1 MFVCVCSGLP
11 APMLSGPPVW
21 VRIRGAGSRFALSHA
36 SGLSGPF
43 WPSCQSPAAVSVWFW
58 QGCLGR
64 GCQSEGVLF
73 PGEVAGVSG
82 CLRPRPA
89 GTSEEDSL
97 TEAGGRSGYS
107 VSRVPSPAC
116 FLSRRGLRRR
126 QFFSLFLPLPLA
138 GAVTGYLFPPW
149 GSSSSH
155 ISAPGGGAGWPRW
168 RMRVWQAHVSWVT
181 APLPMGTAGHECP
194 LPPSPN
200 QQLLLLS
207 HPSGQK

>member
-1 MFVCVCSGLP
+1 MGCAQCLFVSVCSGLP
-11 APMLSGPPVW
+11 APMLSGPPVR
-21 VRIRGAGSRFALSHA
+21 VRIRGAGSRFAWSHA
-36 SGLSGPF
+36 SGLSGPS

-116 FLSRRGLRRR
+116 FLSRRGLRCR
-126 QFFSLFLPLPLA
+126 QLFLSVSSPATGWSCYWVPFPPLGLFFLSYLIPRGRGGVATVENEGLA
-138 GAVTGYLFPPW
+138 GPHLMGHCSF
-149 GSSSSH
+149 
-155 ISAPGGGAGWPRW
+155 
-168 RMRVWQAHVSWVT
+168 AH
-181 APLPMGTAGHECP
+181 GHS
-194 LPPSPN
+194 LA
-200 QQLLLLS
+200 
-207 HPSGQK
+207 